1 MINRRLKYRVIL
13 SASMYTEYT
22 DYKKSDIF
30 DLYCAVFGLKLR

>member
-22 DYKKSDIF
+22 DYKKVIF
-30 DLYCAVFGLKLR
+30 LTYIVPCLA